1 MVMSPKAAGTS
12 LRGGRSSSKGFKLA
26 VLEST
31 IKKNSSSS
39 SGSPTQ
45 VGSSTQK
52 IKVEGSSTQI
62 ISIKP
67 ESSTQG
73 SPKLTTAK
81 QTSADY
87 AWSIQTLQALQEM
100 GYTYWDYVDAWT
112 KTFWHQNTRSK
123 HSWLIYFKTNTVYN
137 FPNWFF
143 QCWDFFGPIP
153 EIFPEQRHAFVKW
166 CFQSHP
172 ELLKVV
178 NPETFIFLNQ
188 KSQLAAFLAGSR
200 SKASL
205 AKNLKE
211 VLQMLQQ
218 EEEGYSSK
226 KEETSSS

>member
-100 GYTYWDYVDAWT
+100 GLTKVSKLTKKTWT
-112 KTFWHQNTRSK
+112 NIASKSNDDFETNLQNT
-123 HSWLIYFKTNTVYN
+123 I
-137 FPNWFF
+137 
-143 QCWDFFGPIP
+143 
-153 EIFPEQRHAFVKW
+153 
-166 CFQSHP
+166 
-172 ELLKVV
+172 
-178 NPETFIFLNQ
+178 
-188 KSQLAAFLAGSR
+188 
-200 SKASL
+200 
-205 AKNLKE
+205 
-211 VLQMLQQ
+211 
-218 EEEGYSSK
+218 
-226 KEETSSS
+226 